1 MGSCATGVLAIVV
14 SLTAL
19 DSRVNDSMNEV
30 TNSDGRDPA
39 VAGGRPPT
47 SARIAAPS
55 NQSIGMPIHEG
66 TSRYQGLW
74 LILAIACLA
83 AFVDVVVASRS
94 GLWGDEIL
102 SLAKATGHRL
112 DQANH
117 VADPNQGDF
126 VEPDHPV
133 SANEFRRYLR
143 HDHPFAGPGRVIRA
157 VLFSEA
163 HPPLYFLL
171 LYAWTMALATAT
183 TPLDFFSSPSFL
195 LFFRSLPIIAGRLG
209 GNEAVLPSAA

>member
-19 DSRVNDSMNEV
+19 DSRANDSMNEV

-55 NQSIGMPIHEG
+55 NQSIGIPIHEG

-74 LILAIACLA
+74 LILEIACLA

-102 SLAKATGHRL
+102 SLAKATST
-112 DQANH
+112 
-117 VADPNQGDF
+117 PT
-126 VEPDHPV
+126 
-133 SANEFRRYLR
+133 
-143 HDHPFAGPGRVIRA
+143 A
-157 VLFSEA
+157 VLSLALRVDNGTGHERHRTSIVFSRVLA
-163 HPPLYFLL
+163 GLSAVRGQYRTP
-171 LYAWTMALATAT
+171 AW
-183 TPLDFFSSPSFL
+183 
-195 LFFRSLPIIAGRLG
+195 RK
-209 GNEAVLPSAA
+209 